1 MMYAMARYQYATVA
15 KSTTD
20 LMDPLLRRMQE
31 LLTMQR
37 TRPGDNSM
45 NQELEVVEEKLAWLV
60 YFVSAMLGGQ
70 SIGYYSYTSAKPGGH
85 ELTDADLSRRV
96 LQLLNAIDMR
106 ISSTVKGGRGTR
118 AQPGAS
124 HVCVCVCVC
133 VCGSMI
139 DTVAVLC
146 FTEWSCKV
154 LAASGDGAGVLHFE
168 L

>member
-1 MMYAMARYQYATVA
+1 MARYQYATVA

-106 ISSTVKGGRGTR
+106 ISSTVNGGGG
-118 AQPGAS
+118 AQWRSLAR
-124 HVCVCVCVC
+124 VMC

-139 DTVAVLC
+139 DTVSVLC
-146 FTEWSCKV
+146 FTEWGCKV
-154 LAASGDGAGVLHFE
+154 LATSGDGAGVLHFE